1 MNQYNK
7 NWFQVR
13 SSGTNRS
20 VEFYV
25 HLFPPL
31 ATTIPLS
38 KTVIKA
44 NFFRGPVP
52 RRELRSWQGPF
63 PWAGAFFP
71 GRAFP
76 WRAPKVQERR
86 MMRRCFNLRLV
97 CTSEITWEISRVSR
111 GPSRGMSLLCVSLCV
126 VGIFTVGGGWTC
138 YGEWTSLRNL
148 PVFQTSLRNFRIF
161 PRQTSGITWETSRV
175 SREPPRRMDLL
186 CGKDRLAMCDG

>member
-1 MNQYNK
+1 MVNGLH
-7 NWFQVR
+7 WGISRFSR
-13 SSGTNRS
+13 LHWEIFG
-20 VEFYV
+20 
-25 HLFPPL
+25 
-31 ATTIPLS
+31 
-38 KTVIKA
+38 
-44 NFFRGPVP
+44 
-52 RRELRSWQGPF
+52 
-63 PWAGAFFP
+63 FFP
-71 GRAFP
+71 DKPQELPEKPPEYPENPVVRIDVLCVSLCVVGIFTVGGG
-76 WRAPKVQERR
+76 WTCYGEWTSLHDEKVQERR

-138 YGEWTSLRNL
+138 YGEWTSLRNF

-175 SREPPRRMDLL
+175 SREPSRRMDLL